1 MNTAVVFTAAA
12 EADVAEAHL
21 WYRERGLGLGDD
33 FVRSVDACVAGLARH
48 PEGYSIVHRDVRRAL
63 LRRFP
68 YALFYVVQRERIVVL
83 GCFHA
88 ARDPRIW
95 RSRGAG

>member
-1 MNTAVVFTAAA
+1 MSIPVVFTAAA

-33 FVRSVDACVAGLARH
+33 FVRAVDASVAGIARH
-48 PEGYSIVHRDVRRAL
+48 PESHSVMHRGVRRAL

-68 YALFYVVQRERIVVL
+68 YGLFYVVQPDRIVVL
-83 GCFHA
+83 ACFHA